1 VKIGEGFEDLPVLEL
16 CIGLAGWRLIFA
28 YVEQQEYFLIF
39 AEEPGLHRSGGD
51 QEKDSY
57 ADK

>member
-1 VKIGEGFEDLPVLEL
+1 LI
-16 CIGLAGWRLIFA
+16 LAD
-28 YVEQQEYFLIF
+28 VEQQEYFLIF

-57 ADK
+57 ADKRGKDADCEKPVSRYD